1 MTNEKKK
8 IIATNRRARHFYHID
23 RTYEA
28 GLALLGPE
36 VKSLRQGKAN
46 LEEAYARPVNNE
58 LFLFDMHVSPYTEA
72 GRYNPPDPRRPR
84 KLLLKR
90 HEINRLISNVT
101 QKGYTIIPLSLYFSE
116 RGIAKVELGLA
127 RGKKV
132 FDRRDDIKQRIQ
144 HREME
149 RELKHKKKFLE

>member
-1 MTNEKKK
+1 MANEKKK
-8 IIATNRRARHFYHID
+8 IIATNRRARHFYDIE

-28 GLALLGPE
+28 GMALLGPE

-46 LEEAYARPVNNE
+46 LEEAYARPVKNE

-72 GRYNPPDPRRPR
+72 GRYNPPEPRRPR

-90 HEINRLISNVT
+90 HEINRLIGYVT

-132 FDRRDDIKQRIQ
+132 FDRREDIKQRIQ

-149 RELKHKKKFLE
+149 REMKHKKKFSE